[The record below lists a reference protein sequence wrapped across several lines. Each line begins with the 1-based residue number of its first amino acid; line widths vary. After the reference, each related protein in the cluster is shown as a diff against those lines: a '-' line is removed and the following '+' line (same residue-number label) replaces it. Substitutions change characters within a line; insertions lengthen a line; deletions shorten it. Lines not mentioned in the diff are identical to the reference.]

1 MGVYKIEIDS
11 DERGFT
17 LTLWDDDTGEHTFNV
32 HHVAEDLYDQAKR
45 RIGPWLAER
54 DAAYATRSAHVTPQ
68 EAQELLDYGVYD
80 DDPAKRLWAE
90 RVAKGE
96 R

>member
-1 MGVYKIEIDS
+1 MSVYKVEIDS

-17 LTLWDDDTGEHTFNV
+17 LTLWDDDTGEHFFRLD
-32 HHVAEDLYDQAKR
+32 VAEDLYDQAKS

-54 DAAYATRSAHVTPQ
+54 DLARSTPHVTPQ

-80 DDPAKRLWAE
+80 DDPHKRIWAE
-90 RVAKGE
+90 RVARGE
-96 R
+96 PA